1 MTARTKFILAL
12 VGGGALI
19 SLTMGLRQS
28 FGLFLPNISE
38 SFQGGREVFSMALA
52 LQNLFWGLF
61 SPIFG
66 GIADRWGPAR
76 VAAVGALVYAGGLLY
91 LSFSTQAADLI
102 FAQILIGFGLAGAGF
117 SVVLGAVARA
127 ANDEN
132 RSMALAITT
141 AAGSFGQFAM
151 VPIADYFL
159 QSLGW
164 ESAAL
169 VLAATALLMLPFALG
184 IRGDGGR
191 QNQESGIKRSG
202 SFPSYL
208 RKTLTHVDFVL
219 LGLGFFVCGLQVV
232 FIATHLPS
240 YLRDSGIGP
249 SVASLSLALIGLFN
263 IFGTLACGWLGQR
276 YAKKTVL
283 TYLYLLR
290 SLVIFAFISLPLSDL
305 SALVFGAAIG
315 LLWLGT
321 VPLTSGLIGVFFGTT
336 YMSMLYGV
344 AFFSHQVGSFLG
356 AWLGGRLYD
365 FTGNYDLMW
374 WIVILFGVVAALF
387 HWPIRERY
395 SAIPEPA

>member
-19 SLTMGLRQS
+19 TLTMGLRQS
-28 FGLFLPNISE
+28 FGLFLPGISE
-38 SFQGGREVFSMALA
+38 TFQGAREVFSFALA
-52 LQNLFWGLF
+52 LQNLCWGLL

-66 GIADRWGPAR
+66 GIADRWGPAK
-76 VAAVGALVYAGGLLY
+76 VAAVGALLYAGGLLY
-91 LSFSTQAADLI
+91 LSLSTQAADLI

-117 SVVLGAVARA
+117 SVVLGSVARA
-127 ANDEN
+127 ASDEN

-159 QSLGW
+159 QSFGW
-164 ESAAL
+164 QTAAL
-169 VLAATALLMLPFALG
+169 VLAATALLMLPFVFG
-184 IRGDGGR
+184 IRGDGMQR
-191 QNQESGIKRSG
+191 TQGIERSG
-202 SFPSYL
+202 SFSNYL
-208 RKTLTHVDFVL
+208 KKTLSHIDFVL
-219 LGLGFFVCGLQVV
+219 LGLGFFVCGIQVV

-249 SVASLSLALIGLFN
+249 SVASLSLAMIGLFN
-263 IFGTLACGWLGQR
+263 IFGTLACGWLGHR
-276 YAKKTVL
+276 YPKKTVL
-283 TYLYLLR
+283 TALYLLR
-290 SLVIFAFISLPLSDL
+290 SFVILAFITLPLSDL
-305 SALVFGAAIG
+305 SAIVFGAAIG

-336 YMSMLYGV
+336 YMSMFYGV

-365 FTGNYDLMW
+365 LTGNYDLMW
-374 WIVILFGVVAALF
+374 WIVIFFGLVAALF